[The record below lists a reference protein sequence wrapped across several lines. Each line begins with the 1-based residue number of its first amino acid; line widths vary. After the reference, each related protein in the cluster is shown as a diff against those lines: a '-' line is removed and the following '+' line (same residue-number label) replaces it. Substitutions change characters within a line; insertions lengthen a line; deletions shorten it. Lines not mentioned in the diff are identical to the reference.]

1 MANSKPKDIF
11 LLSLLVLLKI
21 GAADQP
27 EPNRLWQVT
36 PEIDLTDEL
45 YAGWDP
51 ISVVKETEV
60 YNGVAENR
68 TYAHHSELFHLNTIT
83 YVAFSSA
90 PVDEDSMGQ
99 DARISVSK
107 DDGLT
112 WSSPEIVV
120 PAAMLPNQTDPHDF
134 KYWCDRHIVQRVW
147 QPVSFVY
154 LEDEDNLYSIVLSAS
169 IGCPGNFQSA
179 GRIAQRINKEDGKPD
194 GHPCWLVKNA
204 YTEAQRYNETIFGT
218 EYGMKDCSNAKVL
231 NARLDRPDKAPAWSS
246 WLYNNKLYGADGVH
260 DLQEQTHA
268 IWVEDSSSKSG
279 GYWQR
284 FWRDISAEN
293 NTLAVWA
300 EYNEDPE
307 GDDWYPKVLQ
317 QHGNEI
323 YQANIPDAKTKQ
335 HLGLLENGDRFLV
348 SNPRYDPDLDRQ
360 PLTIATSR
368 GKDQS
373 YKNIGV
379 LRTNAST
386 VIAPETRDQYKNHG
400 FHYPSAIQIGSKLVV
415 AYSENKENI
424 WVSVVDVEQL
434 P

>member
-1 MANSKPKDIF
+1 MRAQIALGLWPI
-11 LLSLLVLLKI
+11 LGTARAARLEPEKI
-21 GAADQP
+21 
-27 EPNRLWQVT
+27 WQVT
-36 PEIDLTDEL
+36 PEIDPADDL

-51 ISVVKETEV
+51 ISVLKETEV

-68 TYAHHSELFHLNTIT
+68 TYAHHSELFHLDGVT

-90 PVDEDSMGQ
+90 PIDEDSMGQ

-107 DDGLT
+107 DAGMT
-112 WSSPEIVV
+112 WSAPHVV
-120 PAAMLPNQTDPHDF
+120 LPAALLPNQTNTHDY
-134 KYWCDRHIVQRVW
+134 KYWCDRQIVQRAW

-154 LEDEDNLYSIVLSAS
+154 LEDEDALYSIVLSAS

-179 GRIAQRINKEDGKPD
+179 GRIAQRIRKADGKPK
-194 GHPCWLVKNA
+194 GQPCWLVKNE

-218 EYGMKDCSNAKVL
+218 EFGMQDCRNAEVL
-231 NARLDRPDKAPAWSS
+231 NARLKQPEKVPAWSS
-246 WLYNNKLYGADGVH
+246 WLYNHKLYGADDHH

-268 IWVEDSSSKSG
+268 VWFEDEDSETG

-293 NTLAVWA
+293 NTLKVWV
-300 EYNEDPE
+300 ESNEDP
-307 GDDWYPKVLQ
+307 GGNGWYPKVLEQ
-317 QHGNEI
+317 YGNQIFET
-323 YQANIPDAKTKQ
+323 NIPDAKTKQ
-335 HLGLLENGDRFLV
+335 HLGLLNDRDRFLV
-348 SNPRYDPDLDRQ
+348 SNPRYDPGLDRQ

-373 YKNIGV
+373 YRHIGV

-386 VIAPETRDQYKNHG
+386 VIAPETRDQYKNRG
-400 FHYPSAIQIGSKLVV
+400 FHYPSAIQVDDKLIVS
-415 AYSENKENI
+415 YSENKENI
-424 WVSVVDVEQL
+424 WVSVIDLEEL